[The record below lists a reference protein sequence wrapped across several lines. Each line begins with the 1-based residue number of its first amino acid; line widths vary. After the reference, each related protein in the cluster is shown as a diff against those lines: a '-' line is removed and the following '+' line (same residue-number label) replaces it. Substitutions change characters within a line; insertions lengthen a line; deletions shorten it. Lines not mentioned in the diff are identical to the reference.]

1 MTATHTAGVHPDPPR
16 FAYTAYG
23 VQLDWFGEDGH
34 MIAAGHVPPL
44 RFIAAC
50 NRVCRTTCDRALADA
65 IPWTVTDW
73 TRRIHHT
80 WVVRLPKC
88 GCPRTVLAVGP
99 GAGECP
105 DHDTDPDP
113 DVWWLRRGAGITAAT
128 PGALPVTIGEF

>member
-1 MTATHTAGVHPDPPR
+1 MTATGRTTGFHPVVPH

-23 VQLDWFGEDGH
+23 VRLDWFGENGH
-34 MIAAGHVPPL
+34 MIAHGHVAAL

-50 NRVCRTTCDRALADA
+50 NRICRTTTGRALTDGL
-65 IPWTVTDW
+65 PWIVADW
-73 TRRIHHT
+73 TRRVTHS

-88 GCPRTVLAVGP
+88 ICLAP
-99 GAGECP
+99 PAGLRECP

-113 DVWWLRRGAGITAAT
+113 DVWWLRRSADITATT